1 LDHEWV
7 GAVRYTRQPRG
18 DCTIQSPKRPRPV
31 RHLSAKQSHISSG
44 GNALTSLFPPR
55 SGTFSPAR
63 WVRARDGPNKG
74 YAETVELAIK
84 DDPDAAV
91 HFMAQIRSQ
100 CLRLERLISDMM
112 QLAKAQ
118 SGRGQMNLSPVSLQD
133 LIVEDYR
140 PLAET
145 LDYQLGRAGYE
156 VSHAA
161 DGRDALTQAKL
172 ILPDVVLLDVDLP
185 ILNGIEVCK
194 QLRANPATKDMLILM
209 LSALGEE
216 SDQVV
221 GFAIGADD
229 YVVKPVESYKVLLQ
243 RLKALLR
250 RREPSFEDNEQV
262 NHHGVMI
269 DRRRFVATV
278 NDQPLKL
285 TKSEFKLLETLIRQ
299 PGRAFGR
306 AELVDAALGE
316 DTMVLDRTIDVHVR
330 ALRKKMGDAADLIET
345 VRGVGYRFR
354 E

>member
-1 LDHEWV
+1 MLRERTA
-7 GAVRYTRQPRG
+7 GLTAPIGETTRNG
-18 DCTIQSPKRPRPV
+18 IMSKTKV
-31 RHLSAKQSHISSG
+31 
-44 GNALTSLFPPR
+44 
-55 SGTFSPAR
+55 
-63 WVRARDGPNKG
+63 
-74 YAETVELAIK
+74 
-84 DDPDAAV
+84 
-91 HFMAQIRSQ
+91 
-100 CLRLERLISDMM
+100 
-112 QLAKAQ
+112 
-118 SGRGQMNLSPVSLQD
+118 

-145 LDYQLGRAGYE
+145 LEYQLERAGYE
-156 VSHAA
+156 VSRAA
-161 DGRDALTQAKL
+161 DGREALSQAKL
-172 ILPDVVLLDVDLP
+172 VLPDVVFLDVDLP
-185 ILNGIEVCK
+185 ILSGIEVCK
-194 QLRANPATKDMLILM
+194 QLRADPATREMLILM

-250 RREPSFEDNEQV
+250 RREPVFEDAEQV
-262 NHHGVMI
+262 KHYEVML
-269 DRRRFVATV
+269 DRRRFVASV
-278 NDQPLKL
+278 KDEQMKL

-306 AELVDAALGE
+306 AELVEAALGE

-330 ALRKKMGDAADLIET
+330 ALRKKMGRASQLIET